1 MAINY
6 EYQAYTL
13 IGMAG
18 RFQDFFNG
26 EAQYVSFQYK
36 DKDGNIKTKTV
47 PNITLMKKQ
56 LNDHGITSDDL
67 TAKLDSFG
75 KIGDN
80 LVFDYGQPD
89 ASVFDGKDNVIYVD
103 KNTATLYTK
112 NDGGS
117 IVNNYNAKELETT
130 LLDYMMINRDVVF
143 GDGAPGT
150 DTDKNVKLYIDSTSN
165 TLYIQNDQG
174 VLNSVSSTSQTEMP
188 DITGPNNILETDEA
202 IFTINNFDASRY
214 TSYNITATAG
224 NISRSNDKIHYT
236 PANVDGDQNVTITV
250 VATDANL
257 LSASP
262 VKITLGVTNVP
273 EEADQVLVNNNY
285 SGNEATNDGWAY

>member
-80 LVFDYGQPD
+80 LVYGYGQPD
-89 ASVFDGKDNVIYVD
+89 ASVFDGKDNVVYVD

-112 NDGGS
+112 NDGGD
-117 IVNNYNAKELETT
+117 ITNNYNASDLETL
-130 LLDYMMINRDVVF
+130 LLDYMMVNRDVVF
-143 GDGAPGT
+143 GNGGPDLGS
-150 DTDKNVKLYIDSTSN
+150 DENVKLYIDSTNN
-165 TLYIQNDQG
+165 TLYIRNNKG
-174 VLNSVSSTSQTEMP
+174 VLDAVSSVPQTETP
-188 DITGPNNILETDEA
+188 NITGPNSILETDMA
-202 IFTINNFDASRY
+202 IFTINNFDGTKH
-214 TSYNITATAG
+214 TSYNISANAG
-224 NISRSNDKIHYT
+224 KISRSNDKIYYT
-236 PANVDGDQNVTITV
+236 PANANGDQNVTITIT
-250 VATDANL
+250 ATDANL
-257 LSASP
+257 LTSS
-262 VKITLGVTNVP
+262 LVTIPLAVTDVP
-273 EEADQVLVNNNY
+273 DEADQVLINNNY
-285 SGNEATNDGWAY
+285 GGNAANNNGWEY